1 MHAAYIRPG
10 GVSKDLPVNLLR
22 DIYSF
27 VCQYDSRINEIEELL
42 TRNRIWRQRLLNVGI
57 VSSNSA
63 VSFGLSG
70 PLLRSVGIKWD
81 LRKNTTYEVYRKLK
95 FKVPYSLNGDCY
107 DRYLLRIEEL
117 RQSNSLILQVL
128 NNIPKGKV
136 KVENYK
142 IVPPLRLQ
150 TKSLM
155 ESLIHHFKLFSS
167 GIIVKK
173 GEAYVGV
180 EAPKGEFGVYLIS
193 DNSEIPYR
201 CKIRAPGFAHLQTI
215 NYISKGHLIAD
226 VVTIIGTLDI
236 VFGEID
242 R

>member
-1 MHAAYIRPG
+1 
-10 GVSKDLPVNLLR
+10 
-22 DIYSF
+22 
-27 VCQYDSRINEIEELL
+27 
-42 TRNRIWRQRLLNVGI
+42 LLNVGI
-57 VSSNSA
+57 ISVDSA
-63 VSFGLSG
+63 LNFSLSG

-81 LRKNTTYEVYRKLK
+81 LRKNACYESYRKLK

-128 NNIPKGKV
+128 NNMPKGKI

-142 IVPPLRLQ
+142 IVPPLRFQ
-150 TKSLM
+150 AKSLM
-155 ESLIHHFKLFSS
+155 ESLIHHFKIFSN
-167 GIIVKK
+167 GIFVNK

-180 EAPKGEFGVYLIS
+180 EAPKGEFGVYLVS
-193 DNSEIPYR
+193 NNSGIPYR
-201 CKIRAPGFAHLQTI
+201 CKIRAPGFTHLQTI

>member
-1 MHAAYIRPG
+1 
-10 GVSKDLPVNLLR
+10 
-22 DIYSF
+22 
-27 VCQYDSRINEIEELL
+27 
-42 TRNRIWRQRLLNVGI
+42 
-57 VSSNSA
+57 
-63 VSFGLSG
+63 
-70 PLLRSVGIKWD
+70 
-81 LRKNTTYEVYRKLK
+81 
-95 FKVPYSLNGDCY
+95 LNGDCY

-128 NNIPKGKV
+128 NNIPKGKI

-142 IVPPLRLQ
+142 IVPPLRFQ

-155 ESLIHHFKLFSS
+155 ESLIHHFKIFSN
-167 GIIVKK
+167 GIFVNK
-173 GEAYVGV
+173 GETYVGV
-180 EAPKGEFGVYLIS
+180 EAPKGEFGVFLVS
-193 DNSEIPYR
+193 NNSSIPYR
-201 CKIRAPGFAHLQTI
+201 CKIRAPGFTHLQTI